1 MTAAAQIC
9 HRVALTCQLRFEER
23 NQHKKLKKIAS
34 VLSNAILEFWSSV
47 EVPGELEETS
57 LGIVKVLDCQTSFL
71 VLDDNGDHKVLS
83 FSFKSELCIYIYI
96 CMYIYICIY
105 MYIYTHWIKVLTT
118 LTSWNHIIMFV
129 TRL

>member
-1 MTAAAQIC
+1 MLLKHFSVSVLIAFYYLFLFIIQERLWKMTAAAQIC

-57 LGIVKVLDCQTSFL
+57 LGIVKVLDC
-71 VLDDNGDHKVLS
+71 
-83 FSFKSELCIYIYI
+83 
-96 CMYIYICIY
+96 
-105 MYIYTHWIKVLTT
+105 
-118 LTSWNHIIMFV
+118 
-129 TRL
+129 